1 MPLTTIGDASLA
13 AKAVATFHSI
23 LLYSGD
29 TDQPVNWNTKVDLA
43 HKLLRTALHKGP
55 ELRDEVFAQLLKQ
68 AHRNPRVESK
78 VGCPPPPTQQ

>member
-1 MPLTTIGDASLA
+1 MPLTHIGDAALA
-13 AKAVATFHSI
+13 AKAIATFNSI

-29 TDQPVNWNTKVDLA
+29 TEQPVTWNAKVDLS

-55 ELRDEVFAQLLKQ
+55 ELRDEVYAQLMKQ

-78 VGCPPPPTQQ
+78 VGV